1 MYEANTDRITQ
12 VAALTVAM
20 LVALSMA
27 TGAAVAAGTTSISVS
42 AADQTLEP
50 GATTT
55 VSVVLDDAAG
65 GVGSAQLAVALTDP
79 SVAEITDVE
88 LGTSPGN
95 TDGPVFAADNSSV
108 QGGYAFDDT
117 ADSGA
122 VTVAVVTVEAT
133 AAGSTG
139 VEVTAPPDVADGT
152 LAFFDEGGAGY
163 TLDTVGSATLTV
175 EAANSPPTASVSGP
189 STAQVG
195 EDVTFQAS
203 ASDPDGSIDSYAWDF
218 DGDGTADATGQSPTV
233 TTTFDSAGEVTVEL
247 TVTDDD
253 GATATATTT
262 LTVEATNS
270 PPTASISGPST
281 AQVGEV
287 VTFQA
292 SASDP
297 DGSIVSYAWDFD
309 GDGTVDVTSPTPSVD
324 TSFASA
330 GEETVEL
337 TVTDDG
343 GATATATQT
352 VSVTEAPDPASFQ
365 VSNLTAPST
374 ATQGEPIEVTA
385 TVENTGTEEG
395 TQTVEFEFDGSVLAD
410 QSVTLAGGA
419 SEEVSFDVDTTGVA
433 AGTYTHGVATDDDSA
448 TAQITIEEP
457 STPGD
462 GDLSTTVELVGDD
475 ANGQI
480 AAGDTVTY
488 DVVVTDAFGGVGA
501 YSLSVDVS
509 NGTVASV
516 DSGVATDASGEGLTD
531 TTITDSSA
539 TIEAALLDTNDTGSV
554 SIASVTVVGVGP
566 GTTDVTL
573 NVTALGNESGQSYT
587 VESTT
592 DASLEVLELPPVDP
606 GDDDGP
612 DPAVPTDPDD
622 DGVFED
628 INGDGQFTVADVQ
641 LLFAERNSNTVTE
654 YGTYYDINGD
664 GTFDIVDVQ
673 ALWTELNA
681 ED

>member
-12 VAALTVAM
+12 VAALTVAV

-50 GATTT
+50 GTTTT

-88 LGTSPGN
+88 LGTSPGS

-152 LAFFDEGGAGY
+152 LAFFDEEGAGY
-163 TLDTVGSATLTV
+163 TLDTVGSATLTI

-189 STAQVG
+189 STADVG

-253 GATATATTT
+253 
-262 LTVEATNS
+262 
-270 PPTASISGPST
+270 
-281 AQVGEV
+281 
-287 VTFQA
+287 
-292 SASDP
+292 
-297 DGSIVSYAWDFD
+297 
-309 GDGTVDVTSPTPSVD
+309 
-324 TSFASA
+324 
-330 GEETVEL
+330 
-337 TVTDDG
+337 

-606 GDDDGP
+606 GGGDGP

-628 INGDGQFTVADVQ
+628 INGDGDFTVADVQ

>member
-152 LAFFDEGGAGY
+152 LAFFDEEGAGY

-195 EDVTFQAS
+195 ED
-203 ASDPDGSIDSYAWDF
+203 
-218 DGDGTADATGQSPTV
+218 
-233 TTTFDSAGEVTVEL
+233 
-247 TVTDDD
+247 
-253 GATATATTT
+253 
-262 LTVEATNS
+262 
-270 PPTASISGPST
+270 
-281 AQVGEV
+281 

-606 GDDDGP
+606 GGGDGP

-628 INGDGQFTVADVQ
+628 INGDGDFTVADVQ

>member
-203 ASDPDGSIDSYAWDF
+203 ASDPDGSID
-218 DGDGTADATGQSPTV
+218 
-233 TTTFDSAGEVTVEL
+233 
-247 TVTDDD
+247 
-253 GATATATTT
+253 
-262 LTVEATNS
+262 
-270 PPTASISGPST
+270 
-281 AQVGEV
+281 
-287 VTFQA
+287 
-292 SASDP
+292 
-297 DGSIVSYAWDFD
+297 SYAWDFD

-606 GDDDGP
+606 GGGDGP

-628 INGDGQFTVADVQ
+628 INGDGDFTVADVQ

>member
-12 VAALTVAM
+12 VAALTVAV

-50 GATTT
+50 GTTTT

-88 LGTSPGN
+88 LGTSPGS

-152 LAFFDEGGAGY
+152 LAFFDEEGAGY
-163 TLDTVGSATLTV
+163 TLDTVGSATLTI

-189 STAQVG
+189 STADVG

-253 GATATATTT
+253 GATATAT
-262 LTVEATNS
+262 
-270 PPTASISGPST
+270 
-281 AQVGEV
+281 
-287 VTFQA
+287 
-292 SASDP
+292 
-297 DGSIVSYAWDFD
+297 
-309 GDGTVDVTSPTPSVD
+309 
-324 TSFASA
+324 
-330 GEETVEL
+330 
-337 TVTDDG
+337 
-343 GATATATQT
+343 QT

-395 TQTVEFEFDGSVLAD
+395 TQTVDFEFDGGVLAD

-433 AGTYTHGVATDDDSA
+433 AGTYTHGVSTDDDSE
-448 TAQITIEEP
+448 TAQITIEES
-457 STPGD
+457 STPGEGD

-488 DVVVTDAFGGVGA
+488 DVVVTDANGGVGA
-501 YSLSVDVS
+501 YSLGVDVS

-516 DSGVATDASGEGLTD
+516 DSGAVNDSTGQSLNE
-531 TTITDSSA
+531 TTIDGSSA

-554 SIASVTVVGVGP
+554 TIASVTVLGVGP

-573 NVTALGNESGQSYT
+573 DVAALGNESGQSYT

-681 ED
+681 GD